1 MGKISE
7 DDKNK
12 VRNFTTAVLPELDKI
27 REHIIQCGLD
37 DKKII
42 SIVISGDG
50 YLHMD
55 FQEIS
60 GASVYRIRTGN
71 DTTVSFEETENVPV

>member
-1 MGKISE
+1 MKKISE

>member
-42 SIVISGDG
+42 SIVISGNG

>member
-12 VRNFTTAVLPELDKI
+12 VRNFTTAVLPEIEKI

>member
-42 SIVISGDG
+42 SIVISGVG